1 MSYSFPPIENI
12 EKSEQLRIAHQP
24 IQHEMM
30 FDFYKVLEASFWTDE
45 DIDKDAQ
52 QDRFD
57 YDNASPGE
65 KRLYEYVQGFFAAS
79 DFVVGDTVGDKL
91 MSRIK
96 STDVRI
102 VYQYIIMMENIHM
115 ITYSKI
121 IEKGITNTREK
132 ERVLK
137 AATEVQSIK
146 RKVDWIK
153 KWVGSDNDVQN
164 LDRKSIQGLFELVQ
178 NNNRIL
184 EAVHFG
190 EDITKY
196 KSDNILELETK
207 LKEQYPSL
215 DRILIA
221 LGILEG
227 VFFSGSFAAV
237 FWFAKNGRFPGASKA
252 NELIKID
259 EGKHVDNGAL
269 IHNNLIQ
276 FKEKQSEVHNMIREA
291 VEIESEFMRDAMP
304 TGLRGMNSVLMI
316 KYIKYMANNTLNKFG
331 YDTIYDVGIDD
342 IFGFMKKQSITDDD
356 SDFFKGTSGNYKKH
370 GKGET
375 TEDKKIIMDIDL
387 SDDF

>member
-1 MSYSFPPIENI
+1 MSYQFPPLEDI
-12 EKSEQLRIAHQP
+12 EKQEEQRLAHQP
-24 IQHEMM
+24 IQNEMM
-30 FDFYKVLEASFWTDE
+30 FKFYKVLEASFWTDE
-45 DIDKDAQ
+45 DIDKDAEK
-52 QDRFD
+52 DRFD
-57 YDNASPGE
+57 YEKASPGE

-115 ITYSKI
+115 ITYSKV
-121 IEKGITNTREK
+121 IEKGITNTK
-132 ERVLK
+132 ERQRVLQ
-137 AATEVQSIK
+137 AATQVPSIK
-146 RKVDWIK
+146 RKVGWIK
-153 KWVGSDNDVQN
+153 KWVGSDNDIQN
-164 LDRKSIQGLFELVQ
+164 LERETILGLSQLVQ

-184 EAVHFG
+184 QALHPDK
-190 EDITKY
+190 DINQY
-196 KSDNILELETK
+196 KNSEILNIERK
-207 LKEQYPSL
+207 LSEPYPSL

-269 IHNNLIQ
+269 IHNYLIN
-276 FKEKQSEVHNMIREA
+276 FKEKQSIVHQMIKEA

-304 TGLRGMNSVLMI
+304 EGLRGMNAKLMI
-316 KYIKYMANNTLNKFG
+316 RYIKYMANNTLTKFG
-331 YDTIYDVGIDD
+331 YETIYDVGVDD

-356 SDFFKGTSGNYKKH
+356 SDFFKGNSGNYKKH

-375 TEDKKIIMDIDL
+375 AEDKKVIMDIDL
-387 SDDF
+387 SDEF